1 MSKPYFEK
9 KNVILCRSGIQF
21 YKHNELPGLQLD
33 SPPKVIKDVYAV
45 YRPPEVI
52 RAAAEMCKMLP
63 ITKEHPPVFVDGDNW
78 NQYAEGYT
86 GENVRV
92 VDLEDGEIGLES
104 SLVFSTRKIYS
115 YYKNNNKMVSLGYQ
129 CRNKWVEGK
138 DWDIELVSIDSVN
151 HLAITAMGRGGESVS
166 VLDSMKAVFDS
177 VRSGIFH
184 YAYACQGVTDSEQDF
199 VEKFM
204 DYVEDRNMDGIR
216 ESMYAV
222 CLMKDSPERKEL
234 FDSMTEY
241 IENPNDPEAIANRL
255 KMLYNE
261 VETQTIK
268 VFNV

>member
-9 KNVILCRSGIQF
+9 KSVILCRSGIQA
-21 YKHNELPGLQLD
+21 YRYSELPGLQLG
-33 SPPKVIKDVYAV
+33 SAPKEVKDVYTV
-45 YRPPEVI
+45 YRPKEVV
-52 RAAAEMCKMLP
+52 REAAEKCTMLP
-63 ITKEHPPVFVDGDNW
+63 ITKEHPPEFVNGDNW

-86 GENVRV
+86 GENVQV

-115 YYKNNNKMVSLGYQ
+115 YYKNNNKMVSLGYV
-129 CRNKWVEGK
+129 CKNKWVEGK
-138 DWDIELVSIDSVN
+138 DWDIELVSIDEVN
-151 HLAITAMGRGGESVS
+151 HLAITALGRGGQNVA
-166 VLDSMKAVFDS
+166 VIDSMKAVFDS

-184 YAYACQGVTDSEQDF
+184 YAFACQGVTDSEQDF
-199 VEKFM
+199 VEKFF

-216 ESMYAV
+216 DSMYSV
-222 CLMKDSPERKEL
+222 CLMKDCPERKEL

-241 IENPNDPEAIANRL
+241 IENPGNPEAIANRL